1 MFLLN
6 ARLYQLP
13 ARLMI
18 KINSRSQIQCSSLH
32 PSVLATSVQAFLLSW
47 WIFWI
52 PWWHPSR
59 SPNLCGAYQEPDI
72 GAAHTHKAL
81 QLPVSKKGRGKSL
94 SIRKKH
100 KKRIKKIESTTFY
113 VFSTYSKFFWT
124 LPQFFF
130 YCSSTTPPTF
140 VYQPYSIWNWVCSY
154 SLKECMQ
161 LQSKER
167 STQDW
172 RVCTTWAPWGSSIG
186 K

>member
-130 YCSSTTPPTF
+130 YCSSTTLLLLFTSPGVPQ
-140 VYQPYSIWNWVCSY
+140 V
-154 SLKECMQ
+154 
-161 LQSKER
+161 
-167 STQDW
+167 
-172 RVCTTWAPWGSSIG
+172 TTKCHAKISCVNSHKNGWLDHNTKFTWKI
-186 K
+186 